1 MYRVHL
7 INFGRDV
14 YEGDDLTLAR
24 SAAVGAG
31 FESVIYETQLPI
43 NAKWG
48 KVELPILH
56 YDPIAGWRG
65 MIGSI

>member
-24 SAAVGAG
+24 SAAVKAG
-31 FESVIYETQLPI
+31 FESVIYQTQLPE
-43 NAKWG
+43 NPKWG
-48 KVELPILH
+48 REELPILS
-56 YDPIAGWRG
+56 YSPISGWRG
-65 MIGSI
+65 LIGCA

>member
-24 SAAVGAG
+24 AAAVKSG
-31 FESVIYETQLPI
+31 FDCVIYQTQLPGR
-43 NAKWG
+43 KWG
-48 KVELPILH
+48 QEELPILS
-56 YDPIAGWRG
+56 YSAISGWRG
-65 MIGSI
+65 MIGSE